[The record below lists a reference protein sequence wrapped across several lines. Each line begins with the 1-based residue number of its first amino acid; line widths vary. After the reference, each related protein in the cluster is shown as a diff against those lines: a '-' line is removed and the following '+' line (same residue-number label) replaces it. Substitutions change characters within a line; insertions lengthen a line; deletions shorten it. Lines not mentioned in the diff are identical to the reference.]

1 MREKVN
7 NDIVNMQFVL
17 TDKQIIDDLIKALC
31 LNKFVI
37 FRDALRVKLVSE
49 YSLSV
54 KD

>member
-7 NDIVNMQFVL
+7 NDIVNMQFVF
-17 TDKQIIDDLIKALC
+17 TNKQIIDDLIKALC
-31 LNKFVI
+31 LDKFVA
-37 FRDALRVKLVSE
+37 FRDALKVKSVSE